1 MKRLTV
7 EEQWEN
13 CEASYQKLASDE
25 AENYPVLD
33 GLKTAWAELE
43 SQYNYPN
50 GKPLFERGHALQKIA
65 STPLAALFYF
75 VDGGFYPPPELL
87 LALCETYEHYMAAN
101 GEISLEEAFFGPP
114 IPKAGNQARRKNA
127 LLIKFSKSLDMARL
141 LKEGKTKMQ
150 AAEILAEKYGGTP
163 ESIARTTG
171 TFSTRKPEK

>member
-50 GKPLFERGHALQKIA
+50 GKPLFERGRALQKIA

-87 LALCETYEHYMAAN
+87 LALYETYEHYMAAD

-114 IPKAGNQARRKNA
+114 IPKAGNHARRRNTT
-127 LLIKFSKSLDMARL
+127 LTNLSKILDMTRL
-141 LKEGKTKMQ
+141 RKEGKTKIQ